1 MIRHRLSAAAAA
13 EGKPNVAASPLMSW
27 AARNSS
33 SREKSV
39 KPFLRMLAWAA
50 ASRSASTDIQFL
62 NSPDKPASAFSARA
76 MGSSRSLSA
85 TRRSTLRS
93 GLGCVITL
101 WSAKDLTCIVPGLS
115 LVIMVSSVARGSN
128 GRPLHSRSLNSRSCL
143 VEQRRLRKHFRF
155 AADAALGA
163 DIGVGGVATAVGA
176 EIGFGLDERAG
187 IGDHVENA
195 LVEPLGRDRLG
206 QKLGHA
212 GVARHGDA
220 ALLGMTG
227 QHDDGGV
234 GIALGFRLADHLGQ
248 LEAVENRHRPVGD
261 DDIGNVVA
269 VHFERGGAVLGFID
283 LARAERMQQRPQDAT
298 HMRIVVADEKSQL
311 VEIDAKHGPAPGA
324 YRLTVYPVLTISR
337 RRLTNGCDFRLGLP
351 RHRPG
356 RQNQELNCSLRMRSS
371 RLWPGSNS
379 IRIAMVLS
387 DSTSTR

>member
-62 NSPDKPASAFSARA
+62 NSPDRPASAFSARA
-76 MGSSRSLSA
+76 IGSSRYLSA

-101 WSAKDLTCIVPGLS
+101 WSAKDLTFIVPGLS
-115 LVIMVSSVARGSN
+115 LVIVVSSVARGSN
-128 GRPLHSRSLNSRSCL
+128 SRPLHSRSSL
-143 VEQRRLRKHFRF
+143 VEQRRLRKDFRF
-155 AADAALGA
+155 AADAALGS
-163 DIGVGGVATAVGA
+163 DIGVDGVATAVGA
-176 EIGFGLDERAG
+176 EIGFGLDERSG

-212 GVARHGDA
+212 GVARDRDA

-234 GIALGFRLADHLGQ
+234 GIALGFRLADHLGK

-269 VHFERGGAVLGFID
+269 VHFERGGTVLGFID
-283 LARAERMQQRPQDAT
+283 LARAERMQQGPQNAA

-311 VEIDAKHGPAPGA
+311 VEIDAKHGPAPRA
-324 YRLTVYPVLTISR
+324 YL
-337 RRLTNGCDFRLGLP
+337 
-351 RHRPG
+351 
-356 RQNQELNCSLRMRSS
+356 
-371 RLWPGSNS
+371 
-379 IRIAMVLS
+379 
-387 DSTSTR
+387 